1 MLHDFF
7 KNKKLLVIIGAVL
20 AVVILLCV
28 IIGAVSDKDDKT
40 DTTDTTININDIVS
54 SIVDKNNF
62 TENDAIQTT
71 TTTPVEEPV
80 KKVYKSG
87 TLVNP
92 LNIGNSGGQKQSKS
106 SVKFQSLSAFV
117 GTQMDV
123 HGATQKNLMFYQKFS
138 AKEEK
143 ANLISE
149 YAQLLCQSGMNFKK
163 ADSYYAEYDRETF
176 ASWGFHYTGTASVKE
191 NCEITFVDEDTLCAI
206 SIYYVIEYGYVEGYI
221 NWSASLKAEDLGFR
235 AGGKVESIGP
245 AGKSACTGLIRT
257 SSGKY
262 QTTDGRFS
270 VGLNQ
275 GSIIINNKKQSCTFT
290 YEDTKSSDIL
300 KIKGADGIDFFRVF
314 FSNSVPL
321 KTGLLYD
328 HEDLAT
334 EYQWPLDSAPSSL
347 SVETTEVYQYVNKKW
362 LTPTHTNSPY
372 EDLTF
377 RVVYYN
383 AEEEVAVFYI
393 YTKILQETEIFCAV
407 DLSKAIKPNQGSSGS
422 SSGGSGG
429 GFVPNAGSG
438 SSKCRY
444 CGGKGYTTCTT
455 CNGKGYYVIRGST
468 PDYAGSGGS
477 RNYTEVKECPS
488 LHCQGGIKDCPHC

>member
-1 MLHDFF
+1 MLRNFF
-7 KNKKLLVIIGAVL
+7 KNKKLLIIIGAVL
-20 AVVILLCV
+20 AAVILVCV
-28 IIGAVSDKDDKT
+28 LIGALGESDKKDTTDHTSDKD
-40 DTTDTTININDIVS
+40 NLVS
-54 SIVDKNNF
+54 VLNENN
-62 TENDAIQTT
+62 TPEKDAAQTT
-71 TTTPVEEPV
+71 TANPVEEPV

-92 LNIGNSGGQKQSKS
+92 LSNGNSGGQKQSKS
-106 SVKFQSLSAFV
+106 SVKFQSLSTFV
-117 GTQMDV
+117 DGQMDV

-138 AKEEK
+138 ATEEK
-143 ANLISE
+143 AKLIAE
-149 YAQLLCQSGMNFKK
+149 YAELLCQNGMNFKK

-176 ASWGFHYTGTASVKE
+176 ASWGFNYTGTASVKE
-191 NCEITFVDEDTLCAI
+191 NCEITFVDDDKLCAI

-221 NWSASLKAEDLGFR
+221 NWSASLEAEDLGFR
-235 AGGKVESIGP
+235 SGGKVQSIGP
-245 AGKSACTGLIRT
+245 AGKSACAGLIRT

-275 GSIIINNKKQSCTFT
+275 GSIIIDNKKQSCTFT

-300 KIKGADGIDFFRVF
+300 KIKDADGIDFFRVF

-321 KTGLLYD
+321 KTGILYN
-328 HEDLAT
+328 HEDIAT
-334 EYQWPLDSAPSSL
+334 EYQWPLDSAPSSM

-393 YTKILQETEIFCAV
+393 YTKILKETEIFCAV
-407 DLSKAIKPNQGSSGS
+407 DLSKAIKPNQSSSGSS

-429 GFVPNAGSG
+429 GITPGVNSG

-444 CGGKGYTTCTT
+444 CSGKGYTTCTT

-477 RNYTEVKECPS
+477 KNYTEVKECPS
-488 LHCQGGIKDCPHC
+488 LHCQGGLKDCPHC